1 MTTST
6 PEPPTISTFRP
17 GEDVEMFGKEARG
30 VRDRV
35 WKSERGSHLSFAWWL
50 YFEFLNKKKK
60 KNLYNKRS
68 AGSASIKT

>member
-17 GEDVEMFGKEARG
+17 GEDVEMFGNEARG

-35 WKSERGSHLSFAWWL
+35 WKSGRSSHLSCAWWL
-50 YFEFLNKKKK
+50 YFEFLEKKK
-60 KNLYNKRS
+60 KNLYNRS

>member
-35 WKSERGSHLSFAWWL
+35 WKSERGSHPNREWL
-50 YFEFLNKKKK
+50 YFEFLKKKK
-60 KNLYNKRS
+60 EL
-68 AGSASIKT
+68 I

>member
-35 WKSERGSHLSFAWWL
+35 WKSERGSHPNREWL
-50 YFEFLNKKKK
+50 YFEFLKKKK
-60 KNLYNKRS
+60 RTYITDQLGQLQSKPKN
-68 AGSASIKT
+68 